1 MKTLS
6 DSYFNSM
13 AAEIEAQA
21 AALQKARDEVEI
33 RVHER
38 TAELAQTARDLEA
51 EVAERKHAEDALRD
65 NQVRLAGI
73 VDSAM
78 DAIISVDSEQS
89 IVLFNAAAEKIFGC
103 ASAQAIGQTI
113 DTFIPQRFREHHRQ
127 HIHDFGQTGI
137 TSRSM
142 QSLGMLSGLRADG
155 EEFPIEASIS
165 HMEAA
170 GQRFF
175 TVILRDITERKVAE
189 EEFRQLNA
197 ELEQR
202 VMKRT
207 AELEAANRE
216 LEAFSYSVSHDLRA
230 PLRAVDGFSQV
241 VIEDFGPQLPEEA
254 RRYLQM
260 IRGSAKRMG
269 DLIDDLLTF
278 SRLSRQPLNKELV
291 NTAKLVGNVLEEMS
305 GQREGRQVD
314 VRIEDLPVCHADPAL
329 LKQVW
334 INVLSN
340 ALKFTR
346 KREAAVVE
354 IGSVREQDETVF
366 VVRDNGTGFDMRY
379 SDKLFG
385 VFQRLHRADEFDGTG
400 VGLAIVQRVIHRHGG
415 RVWADAAV
423 DRGATFYFTLGEEKN
438 HD

>member
-1 MKTLS
+1 MKRLS
-6 DSYFNSM
+6 DSFNSM
-13 AAEIEAQA
+13 TQQIEAQA
-21 AALQKARDEVEI
+21 AALQKARDEVEL
-33 RVHER
+33 RVQER

-65 NQVRLAGI
+65 NQARLAGI
-73 VDSAM
+73 GDSAM
-78 DAIISVDSEQS
+78 DAIISVDSDQR
-89 IVLFNAAAEKIFGC
+89 IVLFNAAAETIFGC
-103 ASAQAIGQTI
+103 ASAQAIGQII
-113 DTFIPQRFREHHRQ
+113 DTFIPHRFREHHRQ
-127 HIHDFGQTGI
+127 HIHGFGQTGI

-142 QSLGMLSGLRADG
+142 RSLGMLSGLRADG

-165 HMEAA
+165 QIEAA

-207 AELEAANRE
+207 AELEAANKE

-230 PLRAVDGFSQV
+230 PLRAVDGFSQA
-241 VIEDFGPQLPEEA
+241 VIEDFGALLPEEG
-254 RRYLQM
+254 RRYLQT
-260 IRGSAKRMG
+260 IRESAQRMS

-278 SRLSRQPLNKELV
+278 SRLSGQPLNKEIV
-291 NTAKLVGNVLEEMS
+291 NTGKLVGSVLAEMS
-305 GQREGRQVD
+305 GQRDGRQVD
-314 VRIEDLPVCHADPAL
+314 FRIEDLPVCHADPAL

-334 INVLSN
+334 INLMSN

-354 IGSVREQDETVF
+354 IGSVREQGETVF
-366 VVRDNGTGFDMRY
+366 FVRDNGTGFDMQY
-379 SDKLFG
+379 AGKLFG
-385 VFQRLHRADEFDGTG
+385 VFQRLHGTDEFEGTG
-400 VGLAIVQRVIHRHGG
+400 VGLAIVRRVIHRHGG

-423 DRGATFYFTLGEEKN
+423 GRGATFYFTLGGEKK
-438 HD
+438 HE

>member
-65 NQVRLAGI
+65 NQARLAGI

-165 HMEAA
+165 HIEAA

-175 TVILRDITERKVAE
+175 TVILRDITARKVAE

-230 PLRAVDGFSQV
+230 PLRAVDGFSQA
-241 VIEDFGPQLPEEA
+241 VIEDFGPQLPEEGQ
-254 RRYLQM
+254 RM
-260 IRGSAKRMG
+260 IRESAKRMG

-305 GQREGRQVD
+305 GEREGRQVD

-400 VGLAIVQRVIHRHGG
+400 VGLAIVQRRTRVGRRGG
-415 RVWADAAV
+415 GSR
-423 DRGATFYFTLGEEKN
+423 RYFLLHPWRRQES
-438 HD
+438 